1 MLGAPGVAGSD
12 TMPAKILRFV
22 SRSEQLRLRGMRN
35 FTHWNRVK
43 FGLEP
48 FGPAERHRLFL
59 RQAEDEAKDRAWA
72 QRHHPLAEAAVVL
85 PFTVRPESRRPRLQ
99 HDFVSNGLT

>member
-1 MLGAPGVAGSD
+1 MS
-12 TMPAKILRFV
+12 AKIFQFV

-35 FTHWNRVK
+35 FSHWHSITK
-43 FGLEP
+43 GLEP

-72 QRHHPLAEAAVVL
+72 QRHHPLSEGGVVISFQTREPRPQTFRAAG
-85 PFTVRPESRRPRLQ
+85 E
-99 HDFVSNGLT
+99 